1 MVEKVRAHAEREVAL
16 VSVVLTTHHSET
28 IFSFYMSFGNH
39 RKSVYTSFGNHGKNV
54 YTSFGNQGKTVY
66 TSFGNHG
73 KKLPSFFQEMKH

>member
-28 IFSFYMSFGNH
+28 IFSFY
-39 RKSVYTSFGNHGKNV
+39 TSFGNDGKSA
-54 YTSFGNQGKTVY
+54 YR
-66 TSFGNHG
+66 SFGNHG